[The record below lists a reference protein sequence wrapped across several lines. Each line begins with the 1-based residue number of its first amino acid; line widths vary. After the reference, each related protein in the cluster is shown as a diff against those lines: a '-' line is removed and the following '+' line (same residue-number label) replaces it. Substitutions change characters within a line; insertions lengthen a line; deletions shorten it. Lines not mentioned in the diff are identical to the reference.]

1 MSLRMIK
8 LLERMDECLKSG
20 NVEEVHYM
28 IKTELSALKQLKFNS
43 EEKKEHA

>member
-1 MSLRMIK
+1 MSSRMIK

-28 IKTELSALKQLKFNS
+28 IKTELDALKRIKFND